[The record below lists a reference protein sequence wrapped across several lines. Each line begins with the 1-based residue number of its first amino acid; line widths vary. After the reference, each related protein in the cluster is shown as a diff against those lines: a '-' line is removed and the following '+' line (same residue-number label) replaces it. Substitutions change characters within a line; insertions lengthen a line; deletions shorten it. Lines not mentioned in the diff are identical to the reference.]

1 MQIKNQIVISL
12 VFSIVLSL
20 LISGETVF
28 ASYHQ
33 NSVEA
38 FDTIVGFD
46 SLVKVQNT
54 SPGQKFIFRILPP
67 RGKEIFLQGVSFEGG
82 IFRQEIPGSVLDE
95 PGTYQVYIL
104 SSGQTV
110 GNSQFS
116 VYSDE
121 PLSVGGDFGETSVL
135 LSLADVA
142 EPVGALEIRNLPLS
156 VQANQTTSFSVRAI
170 DADGNHNRDYR
181 GTIHFTSP
189 TDANA
194 LLPVDYTFQSS
205 DLGEHTFQLSL
216 SFRAEGVQRLVV
228 EDTDMPEMR
237 DETTITVTAPRST
250 SSSST
255 VRITSPTAGRYG
267 VNVLQIEGIAP
278 ANATVDIYDNGQKI
292 GVTRASSTGTFS
304 YSSPVL
310 SDGDHLLT
318 VRSNSM
324 ESEEVLVTIDATAS
338 ELTDFRLSK
347 NPAGPGE
354 TITVT
359 VKTDASLESVSVVL
373 GDLLVDLTENPQI
386 PGTYEGEITAPDQAG
401 NYPIDVRTLDSN
413 GNEGLYT
420 EEETLVVDESVSSR
434 VSFRVPSRV
443 TNIRAVSGDH
453 RVTLAWNPAQ
463 DDTGIVRYRIF
474 YGIHPSNLNR
484 VVNTADART
493 EWYIPDL
500 QPGVEYFFTVAGV
513 DTDGNEGQQK
523 SEPVSVIVLGQV
535 TGVSSASSISGFGN
549 LANADR
555 TGPPSSLPQDGPAV
569 EFLFALSPLV
579 ALALRRRKK

>member
-1 MQIKNQIVISL
+1 MRKGVIFFTFMLLFLSPQIASA
-12 VFSIVLSL
+12 
-20 LISGETVF
+20 F
-28 ASYHQ
+28 APEE
-33 NSVEA
+33 NVTA

-54 SPGQKFIFRILPP
+54 SQGQKFIFRILTPSE
-67 RGKEIFLQGVSFEGG
+67 KEIFLQGVSFSGG

-95 PGTYQVYIL
+95 PGVYQVSVL

-142 EPVGALEIRNLPLS
+142 GPVGALEIRNLPLS
-156 VQANQTTSFSVRAI
+156 VQANQTTSFSVRAL

-181 GTIHFTSP
+181 GTVHFTSP
-189 TDANA
+189 TDSNA

-216 SFRAEGVQRLVV
+216 SFRLEGVQRLVV
-228 EDTDMPEMR
+228 EDVGTTEMR
-237 DETTITVTAPRST
+237 DEATITVTAPRST
-250 SSSST
+250 SSSGT

-267 VNVLQIEGIAP
+267 VNVLEIEGMAP

-292 GVTRASSTGTFS
+292 GVTRASSVGTFS

-310 SDGDHLLT
+310 SDGDH
-318 VRSNSM
+318 RISAKANSM

-401 NYPIDVRTLDSN
+401 SYPIDVRTLDSN

-453 RVTLAWNPAQ
+453 RVTLTWNPAQ
-463 DDTGIVRYRIF
+463 DDSGITRYRIF

-484 VVNTADART
+484 VANTADART

-535 TGVSSASSISGFGN
+535 TGVSSASASSGFGN

-555 TGPPSSLPQDGPAV
+555 AAPPSSLPQDGPAIGLLFV
-569 EFLFALSPLV
+569 MSPLLGFALRY
-579 ALALRRRKK
+579 RRRKK